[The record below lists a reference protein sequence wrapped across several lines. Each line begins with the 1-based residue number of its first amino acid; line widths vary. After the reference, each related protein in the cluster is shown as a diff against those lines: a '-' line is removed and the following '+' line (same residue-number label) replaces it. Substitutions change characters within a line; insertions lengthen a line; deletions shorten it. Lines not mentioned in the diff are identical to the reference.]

1 MTLRIN
7 CWSGPRNISTA
18 LMYSFRERADTT
30 VVDEPFYAHYL
41 RVSGRE
47 HPGRQEVL
55 DSQDQYSDRVIQ
67 NVIMSDYLTPVVF
80 FKQMCHHLV
89 DIDLSFLDNCSNI
102 LLIREPS
109 LVIRSHAKNV
119 PDLKVS
125 DIGLDIQNF
134 LLNRILES
142 GKAPVVVDSANL
154 LMRPEAILRELCQ
167 HLEIT
172 FDDSMLSWEPGPKPE
187 DGVWAKHWYKNTH
200 ESSAFSNKES
210 ERDPMPEKFLPVLE
224 ESTILYDNLKKYAC
238 KGIEQ

>member
-30 VVDEPFYAHYL
+30 VIDEPFYAHYL

-47 HPGRQEVL
+47 HPGYQEVL
-55 DSQDQYSDRVIQ
+55 NSQDQYSEQVIR
-67 NVIMSDYLTPVVF
+67 NVIKGHYETPVVF

-89 DIDLSFLDNCSNI
+89 EIDLSFLDNCSNI

-134 LLNRILES
+134 LLNKILES
-142 GKAPVVVDSANL
+142 GETPVVVDSANL
-154 LMRPEAILRELCQ
+154 LMQPEAILKELCQ
-167 HLEIT
+167 HLEIA
-172 FDDSMLSWEPGPKPE
+172 FDDSMLSWEPGAKPE
-187 DGVWAKHWYKNTH
+187 DGVWAKHWYENTH
-200 ESSAFSNKES
+200 ESSGFSNKEPN
-210 ERDPMPEKFLPVLE
+210 RDSLPEKFLPVLE
-224 ESTILYDNLKKYAC
+224 EATVLYDNLKKYAC
-238 KGIEQ
+238 KGIE

>member
-18 LMYSFRERADTT
+18 LMYSFRERVDTT

-41 RVSGRE
+41 RVSGRK
-47 HPGRQEVL
+47 HPGYQEVL
-55 DSQDQYSDRVIQ
+55 NSQDQYSEQVIENVIQ
-67 NVIMSDYLTPVVF
+67 SEYTTPVVF

-89 DIDLSFLDNCSNI
+89 EIDLSFLNNCSNI

-125 DIGLDIQNF
+125 DIGLDVQNS
-134 LLNRILES
+134 LLNRIIES
-142 GKAPVVVDSANL
+142 GAVPIVVDSANL
-154 LMRPEAILRELCQ
+154 LMNPEAILKELCQ
-167 HLEIT
+167 HLGIA
-172 FDDSMLSWEPGPKPE
+172 FDASMLSWESGPKPE
-187 DGVWAKHWYKNTH
+187 DGVWARHWYKNTH

-210 ERDPMPEKFLPVLE
+210 SRDPMPEKFLPVLE
-224 ESTILYDNLKKYAC
+224 EATVLYDNLKKYAC
-238 KGIEQ
+238 KGIE

>member
-47 HPGRQEVL
+47 HPGYQEVL
-55 DSQDQYSDRVIQ
+55 NSQDQYSEQVIR
-67 NVIMSDYLTPVVF
+67 NVIKGHYETPVVF

-89 DIDLSFLDNCSNI
+89 EIDLSFLDNCSNI

-125 DIGLDIQNF
+125 DIGLDIQNI
-134 LLNRILES
+134 LLNKILES
-142 GKAPVVVDSANL
+142 GETPVVVDSANL
-154 LMRPEAILRELCQ
+154 LMQPEAILKELCQ
-167 HLEIT
+167 HLEIA
-172 FDDSMLSWEPGPKPE
+172 FDDSMLSWEPGAKPE
-187 DGVWAKHWYKNTH
+187 DGVWAKHWYENTH
-200 ESSAFSNKES
+200 ESSGFSNKEPN
-210 ERDPMPEKFLPVLE
+210 RDSLPEKFLPVLE
-224 ESTILYDNLKKYAC
+224 EATVLYDNLKKYAC
-238 KGIEQ
+238 KGIE

>member
-47 HPGRQEVL
+47 HPGHQEVL

-67 NVIMSDYLTPVVF
+67 NVIMSDYATPVVF

-154 LMRPEAILRELCQ
+154 LTGPEAILKELCQ

-210 ERDPMPEKFLPVLE
+210 NRDPMPEKFLPVLE
-224 ESTILYDNLKKYAC
+224 EATILYDNLKKYAC
-238 KGIEQ
+238 KGIE

>member
-47 HPGRQEVL
+47 HPGYQEVL
-55 DSQDQYSDRVIQ
+55 NSQDQYSEQVIR
-67 NVIMSDYLTPVVF
+67 NVIKGHYETPVVF

-89 DIDLSFLDNCSNI
+89 EIDLSFLDNCSNI

-134 LLNRILES
+134 LLNKILES
-142 GKAPVVVDSANL
+142 GEVPVVVDSANL
-154 LMRPEAILRELCQ
+154 LMQPEAILKELCQ
-167 HLEIT
+167 HLEIA
-172 FDDSMLSWEPGPKPE
+172 FDDSMLSWEPGAKPE
-187 DGVWAKHWYKNTH
+187 DGVWAKHWYENTH
-200 ESSAFSNKES
+200 ESSGFSNKEPN
-210 ERDPMPEKFLPVLE
+210 RDSLPEKFLPVLE
-224 ESTILYDNLKKYAC
+224 EATVLYDNLKKYAC
-238 KGIEQ
+238 KGIE

>member
-30 VVDEPFYAHYL
+30 VIDEPFYAHYL

-47 HPGRQEVL
+47 HPGYQEVL
-55 DSQDQYSDRVIQ
+55 DSQDQYSEQVIQ
-67 NVIMSDYLTPVVF
+67 NVIEGDYETPVVF

-89 DIDLSFLDNCSNI
+89 EIDLSFLDKCSNI

-125 DIGLDIQNF
+125 DIGLDVQNF
-134 LLNRILES
+134 LLNKILES
-142 GKAPVVVDSANL
+142 GETPVVVDSANL
-154 LMRPEAILRELCQ
+154 LMKPEAILKELCQ
-167 HLEIT
+167 HLEIA
-172 FDDSMLSWEPGPKPE
+172 FDASMLSWKPGEKPE
-187 DGVWAKHWYKNTH
+187 DGVWARHWYKNTH
-200 ESSAFSNKES
+200 ESSGFSNKEPN
-210 ERDPMPEKFLPVLE
+210 RDPLPEKFLPILE
-224 ESTILYDNLKKYAC
+224 EATVLYDNLKKYAC
-238 KGIEQ
+238 KGIK

>member
-18 LMYSFRERADTT
+18 LMYSFRERVDTT

-41 RVSGRE
+41 RVSGRK
-47 HPGRQEVL
+47 HPGYQEVL
-55 DSQDQYSDRVIQ
+55 NSQDQYSEQVIENVIQ
-67 NVIMSDYLTPVVF
+67 SEYTTPVVF

-89 DIDLSFLDNCSNI
+89 EIDLSFLNNCSNI

-125 DIGLDIQNF
+125 DIGLDVQNS
-134 LLNRILES
+134 LLNRIIES
-142 GKAPVVVDSANL
+142 GAVPVVVDSTNL
-154 LMRPEAILRELCQ
+154 LMNPKAILKELCQ
-167 HLEIT
+167 HLGIA
-172 FDDSMLSWEPGPKPE
+172 FDASMLSWESGPKPE
-187 DGVWAKHWYKNTH
+187 DGVWARHWYKNTH

-210 ERDPMPEKFLPVLE
+210 SRDPMPEKFLPVLE
-224 ESTILYDNLKKYAC
+224 EATVLYDNLKKYAC
-238 KGIEQ
+238 KGIK

>member
-47 HPGRQEVL
+47 HPGHQEVL

-67 NVIMSDYLTPVVF
+67 NVIMSDYATPVVF

-154 LMRPEAILRELCQ
+154 LTRPEAILRELCQ

-200 ESSAFSNKES
+200 ESSAFSNKEPN
-210 ERDPMPEKFLPVLE
+210 RDPMPEKFLPVLE
-224 ESTILYDNLKKYAC
+224 EATILYDNLKKYAC
-238 KGIEQ
+238 KGIE

>member
-41 RVSGRE
+41 RVSERE
-47 HPGRQEVL
+47 HPGYQEVL
-55 DSQDQYSDRVIQ
+55 NSQDQFSEQVIQ
-67 NVIMSDYLTPVVF
+67 NVIKGLYETPVVF

-89 DIDLSFLDNCSNI
+89 EIDLSFLDSCSNI

-134 LLNRILES
+134 LLNKILES
-142 GKAPVVVDSANL
+142 GEDPVVVDSSDL
-154 LMRPEAILRELCQ
+154 LMNPEAILKELCQ
-167 HLEIT
+167 HIEID
-172 FDDSMLSWEPGPKPE
+172 FDDSMLYWEPGAKPE

-200 ESSAFSNKES
+200 ESSGFSNKEPS
-210 ERDPMPEKFLPVLE
+210 RESLPEKFLPVLE
-224 ESTILYDNLKKYAC
+224 EASVLYDNLKKYAC
-238 KGIEQ
+238 KGIA

>member
-18 LMYSFRERADTT
+18 LMYSFREREDTT

-41 RVSGRE
+41 RVSGRK
-47 HPGRQEVL
+47 HPGYQEVL
-55 DSQDQYSDRVIQ
+55 NSQDQYSEQVIENVIQ
-67 NVIMSDYLTPVVF
+67 SEYTTPVVF

-89 DIDLSFLDNCSNI
+89 EIDLSFLNNCSNI

-125 DIGLDIQNF
+125 DIGLDVQNS
-134 LLNRILES
+134 LLNRIIES
-142 GKAPVVVDSANL
+142 GAVPIVVDSANL
-154 LMRPEAILRELCQ
+154 LMNPEAILKELCQ
-167 HLEIT
+167 HLGIA
-172 FDDSMLSWEPGPKPE
+172 FDTSMLSWESGPKPE
-187 DGVWAKHWYKNTH
+187 DGVWARHWYKNTH

-210 ERDPMPEKFLPVLE
+210 SRDPMPEKFLPVLE
-224 ESTILYDNLKKYAC
+224 EATVLYDNLKKYAC
-238 KGIEQ
+238 KGIE

>member
-18 LMYSFRERADTT
+18 LMYSFRERVDTT

-41 RVSGRE
+41 RVSGRK
-47 HPGRQEVL
+47 HPGYQEVL
-55 DSQDQYSDRVIQ
+55 NSQDQYSEQVIENVIQ
-67 NVIMSDYLTPVVF
+67 SEYTTPVVF

-89 DIDLSFLDNCSNI
+89 EIDLSFLNNCSNI

-125 DIGLDIQNF
+125 DIGLDVQNS
-134 LLNRILES
+134 LLNRIIES
-142 GKAPVVVDSANL
+142 GADPIVVASANL
-154 LMRPEAILRELCQ
+154 LMNPESILKELCQ
-167 HLEIT
+167 HLGIA
-172 FDDSMLSWEPGPKPE
+172 FDASMLSWESGPKPE
-187 DGVWAKHWYKNTH
+187 DGVWARHWYKNTH

-210 ERDPMPEKFLPVLE
+210 SRDPMPEKFLPVLE
-224 ESTILYDNLKKYAC
+224 EATVLYDNLKKYAC
-238 KGIEQ
+238 KGIE

>member
-30 VVDEPFYAHYL
+30 VIDEPFYAHYL

-47 HPGRQEVL
+47 HPGYQEVL
-55 DSQDQYSDRVIQ
+55 NSQDQYSEQVIR
-67 NVIMSDYLTPVVF
+67 NVIKGHYETPVVF

-89 DIDLSFLDNCSNI
+89 EIDLSFLDSCSNI

-134 LLNRILES
+134 LLNKILES
-142 GKAPVVVDSANL
+142 GETPVVVDSANL
-154 LMRPEAILRELCQ
+154 LMQPEAILKELCQ
-167 HLEIT
+167 HLEIA
-172 FDDSMLSWEPGPKPE
+172 FDDSMLSWEPGAKPE
-187 DGVWAKHWYKNTH
+187 DGVWAKHWYENTH
-200 ESSAFSNKES
+200 ESSGFSNKEPN
-210 ERDPMPEKFLPVLE
+210 RDSLPEKFLPVLE
-224 ESTILYDNLKKYAC
+224 EATVLYDNLKKYAC
-238 KGIEQ
+238 KGIE

>member
-30 VVDEPFYAHYL
+30 VIDEPFYAHYL

-47 HPGRQEVL
+47 HPGYQEVL
-55 DSQDQYSDRVIQ
+55 NSQDQYSEQVIR
-67 NVIMSDYLTPVVF
+67 NVIKGHYETPVVF

-89 DIDLSFLDNCSNI
+89 EIDLSFLDNCSNI

-134 LLNRILES
+134 LLNKILES
-142 GKAPVVVDSANL
+142 GETPVVVDSANL
-154 LMRPEAILRELCQ
+154 LMQPEAILKELCQ
-167 HLEIT
+167 HLEIA
-172 FDDSMLSWEPGPKPE
+172 FDDSMLSWEPGAKPE
-187 DGVWAKHWYKNTH
+187 DGVWAKHWYENTH
-200 ESSAFSNKES
+200 ESSGFSNKEPN
-210 ERDPMPEKFLPVLE
+210 RDSLPEKFLPVLE
-224 ESTILYDNLKKYAC
+224 EATVLYDNLKKYAC
-238 KGIEQ
+238 KGTE

>member
-47 HPGRQEVL
+47 HPGYQEVL
-55 DSQDQYSDRVIQ
+55 NSQDQYSEQVIR
-67 NVIMSDYLTPVVF
+67 NVIKGHYETPVVF

-89 DIDLSFLDNCSNI
+89 EIDLSFLDNCSNI

-134 LLNRILES
+134 LLNKILES
-142 GKAPVVVDSANL
+142 GETPVVVDSANL
-154 LMRPEAILRELCQ
+154 LMQPEAILKELCQ
-167 HLEIT
+167 HLEIA
-172 FDDSMLSWEPGPKPE
+172 FDDSMLSWEPGAKPE
-187 DGVWAKHWYKNTH
+187 DGVWAKHWYENTH
-200 ESSAFSNKES
+200 ESSGFSNKEPN
-210 ERDPMPEKFLPVLE
+210 RDSLPEKFLPVLE
-224 ESTILYDNLKKYAC
+224 EATVLYDNLKKYAC
-238 KGIEQ
+238 KGIE

>member
-47 HPGRQEVL
+47 HPGHQEVL

-67 NVIMSDYLTPVVF
+67 NVIMSDYATPVVF

-154 LMRPEAILRELCQ
+154 LTRPEAILKELCQ

-200 ESSAFSNKES
+200 ESSAFSNKEPN
-210 ERDPMPEKFLPVLE
+210 RDPMPEKFLPVLE
-224 ESTILYDNLKKYAC
+224 EATILYDNLKKYAC
-238 KGIEQ
+238 KGIE

>member
-30 VVDEPFYAHYL
+30 VIDEPFYAHYL

-47 HPGRQEVL
+47 HPGYQEVL
-55 DSQDQYSDRVIQ
+55 NSQDQYSEQVIR
-67 NVIMSDYLTPVVF
+67 NVIKGHYETPVAF

-89 DIDLSFLDNCSNI
+89 EIDLSFLDNCSNI

-134 LLNRILES
+134 LLNKILES
-142 GKAPVVVDSANL
+142 GETPVVVDSANL
-154 LMRPEAILRELCQ
+154 LMQPEAILKELCQ
-167 HLEIT
+167 HLEIA
-172 FDDSMLSWEPGPKPE
+172 FDDSMLSWEPGAKPE
-187 DGVWAKHWYKNTH
+187 DGVWAKHWYGNTH
-200 ESSAFSNKES
+200 ESSGFSNKEPN
-210 ERDPMPEKFLPVLE
+210 RDSLPEKFLPVLE
-224 ESTILYDNLKKYAC
+224 EATVLYDNLKKYAC
-238 KGIEQ
+238 KGIE

>member
-18 LMYSFRERADTT
+18 LMYSFRERVDTT

-41 RVSGRE
+41 RVSGRK
-47 HPGRQEVL
+47 HPGYQEVL
-55 DSQDQYSDRVIQ
+55 NSQDQYSEQVIENVIQ
-67 NVIMSDYLTPVVF
+67 SEYTTPVVF

-89 DIDLSFLDNCSNI
+89 EIDLSFLNNCSNI

-125 DIGLDIQNF
+125 DIGLDVQNS
-134 LLNRILES
+134 LLNRIIES
-142 GKAPVVVDSANL
+142 GAVPIVVDSANL
-154 LMRPEAILRELCQ
+154 LMNPEAILKELCQ
-167 HLEIT
+167 HLGIA
-172 FDDSMLSWEPGPKPE
+172 FDTSMLSWESGPKPE
-187 DGVWAKHWYKNTH
+187 DGVWARHWYKNTH

-210 ERDPMPEKFLPVLE
+210 SRDPMPEKFLPVLE
-224 ESTILYDNLKKYAC
+224 EATVLYDNLKKYAC
-238 KGIEQ
+238 KGIE

>member
-18 LMYSFRERADTT
+18 LMYSFRERVDTT

-41 RVSGRE
+41 RVSGRK
-47 HPGRQEVL
+47 HPGYQEVL
-55 DSQDQYSDRVIQ
+55 NSQDQYSEQVIENVIQ
-67 NVIMSDYLTPVVF
+67 SEYTTPVVF

-89 DIDLSFLDNCSNI
+89 EIDLSFFNNCSNI

-125 DIGLDIQNF
+125 DIGLDVQNS
-134 LLNRILES
+134 LLNRIIES
-142 GKAPVVVDSANL
+142 GAVPIVVDSANL
-154 LMRPEAILRELCQ
+154 LMNPEAILKELCQ
-167 HLEIT
+167 HLGIA
-172 FDDSMLSWEPGPKPE
+172 FDTSMLSWESGPKPE
-187 DGVWAKHWYKNTH
+187 DGVWARHWYKNTH

-210 ERDPMPEKFLPVLE
+210 SRDPMPEKFLPVLE
-224 ESTILYDNLKKYAC
+224 EATVLYDNLKKYAC
-238 KGIEQ
+238 KGIE

>member
-30 VVDEPFYAHYL
+30 VIDEPFYAHYL

-47 HPGRQEVL
+47 HPGYQEVL
-55 DSQDQYSDRVIQ
+55 NSQDQYSEQVIR
-67 NVIMSDYLTPVVF
+67 NVIKGHYETPVVF

-89 DIDLSFLDNCSNI
+89 EIDLSFLDNCSNI

-134 LLNRILES
+134 LLNKILES
-142 GKAPVVVDSANL
+142 GETPVVVDSANL
-154 LMRPEAILRELCQ
+154 LMQPEAILKELCQ
-167 HLEIT
+167 HLEIA
-172 FDDSMLSWEPGPKPE
+172 FDDSMLSWEPGAKPE

-200 ESSAFSNKES
+200 ESSGFSNKEPS
-210 ERDPMPEKFLPVLE
+210 RESLPEKFLPVLE
-224 ESTILYDNLKKYAC
+224 EASVLYDNLKKYAC
-238 KGIEQ
+238 KGTE

>member
-1 MTLRIN
+1 
-7 CWSGPRNISTA
+7 
-18 LMYSFRERADTT
+18 MYSFRERADTT

-47 HPGRQEVL
+47 HPGYQEVL
-55 DSQDQYSDRVIQ
+55 NSQDQYSEQVIQ
-67 NVIMSDYLTPVVF
+67 NVIKDHYETPVVF

-89 DIDLSFLDNCSNI
+89 EIDLSFLDNCLNI

-134 LLNRILES
+134 LLNKILES
-142 GKAPVVVDSANL
+142 GETPVVVDSANL
-154 LMRPEAILRELCQ
+154 LMQPEAILKELCQ
-167 HLEIT
+167 HLEIA
-172 FDDSMLSWEPGPKPE
+172 FDASMLSWEPGSKPE

-200 ESSAFSNKES
+200 ESSGFSNKEPN
-210 ERDPMPEKFLPVLE
+210 RDSLPEKFLPVLE
-224 ESTILYDNLKKYAC
+224 EATVLYDNLKKYAC
-238 KGIEQ
+238 KGIE